1 MNKILLGLFSV
12 IVSVSLVSVNASVQ
26 NFSTDKSLYH
36 DGDTIYISGKVTY
49 DSSIPSVILQII
61 TPDGNGLAHI
71 ANIIPKNDGSFSK
84 SIHAGGPTWTQEGK
98 YMIKV
103 SYGGNLEKTIDFT
116 ESPTTD
122 NSAKSTTT
130 KSPVT
135 KPVVSKPSSTSSDS
149 DTSHAD
155 EIQLPDDNV
164 DLFIENPKMR
174 ILGYPSLDFSPQ
186 YYIDRY
192 NDEPE
197 YRSWFDLQFPEY
209 TIEQVVGYMPTNIE
223 NFPSFDK
230 SPQYYIDRYNDE
242 PEYRSWFDSQF
253 PDKNIYDVL
262 GFSTY
267 IPDWIKTYAKYWA
280 AGDLS
285 DGEFMRGLDFML
297 SNSIIVIPHL
307 DYSEKNSV
315 SEIPFWFRN
324 TAQWWSNDLIS
335 QQEFINSIKYLIQEN
350 IISVN

>member
-12 IVSVSLVSVNASVQ
+12 IVSISLVSVNASVQ

-130 KSPVT
+130 KSPAT
-135 KPVVSKPSSTSSDS
+135 KPVASQSSTSSDS

-197 YRSWFDLQFPEY
+197 YRSWFD
-209 TIEQVVGYMPTNIE
+209 
-223 NFPSFDK
+223 
-230 SPQYYIDRYNDE
+230 
-242 PEYRSWFDSQF
+242 SQF
-253 PDKNIYDVL
+253 PAKNIYDVL

-280 AGDLS
+280 TGDLS
-285 DGEFMRGLDFML
+285 DSEFMRGLDFML
-297 SNSIIVIPHL
+297 SNNIIVIPHL

-324 TAQWWSNDLIS
+324 TAQWWANDLIS

-350 IISVN
+350 IISVD